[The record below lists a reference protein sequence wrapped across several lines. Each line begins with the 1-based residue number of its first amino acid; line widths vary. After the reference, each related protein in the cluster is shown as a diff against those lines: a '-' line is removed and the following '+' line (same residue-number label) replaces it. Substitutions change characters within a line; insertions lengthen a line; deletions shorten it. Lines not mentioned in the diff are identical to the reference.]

1 MRRDDWL
8 VAQLPVGMVEDDFF
22 VRFVSIFQDL
32 STTLLENVDNI
43 DNVLDVTVA
52 PDSMVRWL
60 GSWIGADAVDPA
72 LPVGLQRVT
81 VRTAARTLAWR
92 GTRRGLV
99 EFVELLSRGP
109 ATVTDTGGVYPEGGA
124 PTDPPQVAICVE
136 STGGMP
142 EADFIT
148 LVRDQVPA
156 HVYAEIF
163 VGDRRIWPS
172 LPQRASQAVAAA
184 RVPELSQ

>member
-8 VAQLPVGMVEDDFF
+8 LAQLPVGMVEDDFF
-22 VRFVSIFQDL
+22 VRFVSIFQDV
-32 STTLLENVDNI
+32 STTLLDDADNI

-60 GSWIGADAVDPA
+60 GSWIGEDSIDPA
-72 LPVGLQRVT
+72 LPVDLQRT
-81 VRTAARTLAWR
+81 SVRTAARTLAWR
-92 GTRRGLV
+92 GTRRGLEEYV
-99 EFVELLSRGP
+99 GLLSGGP
-109 ATVTDTGGVYPEGGA
+109 VTIVDTGGVYAEGGA
-124 PTDPPQVAICVE
+124 PGDAARVSISVA

-142 EADFIT
+142 VPDFVT

-163 VGDRRIWPS
+163 VADTRIWPAAQ
-172 LPQRASQAVAAA
+172 PTIPRPAAA
-184 RVPELSQ
+184 RVPEVAQ